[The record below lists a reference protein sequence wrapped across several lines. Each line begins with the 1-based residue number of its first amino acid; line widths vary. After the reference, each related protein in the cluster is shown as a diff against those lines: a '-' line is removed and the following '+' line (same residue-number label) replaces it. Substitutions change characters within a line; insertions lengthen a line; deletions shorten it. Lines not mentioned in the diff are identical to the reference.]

1 MRQNQQRTDIPI
13 ANTWTAVTVPIGATD
28 FILAI
33 EDETATFRV
42 SVDNTIDASS
52 AGLYIGT
59 TGFYSQEGTNTT
71 EITLYI
77 SASSVTAVVLQ
88 YN

>member
-1 MRQNQQRTDIPI
+1 M
-13 ANTWTAVTVPIGATD
+13 TVPIGATD

-52 AGLYIGT
+52 AVLYIGT